1 MTNQQIANHA
11 KEIAW
16 AVGNSILDSEDELLG
31 NLQLSQLLKIREI
44 VELETFEYLQQ
55 LNENGRLQLQTRN

>member
-31 NLQLSQLLKIREI
+31 NLLLSQLSKIREI

>member
-16 AVGNSILDSEDELLG
+16 TVCNSILDNEDGLLG
-31 NLQLSQLLKIREI
+31 NLLLSQLLKIREI

-55 LNENGRLQLQTRN
+55 LNENENGRLQTRN